1 MPSRVIRIFF
11 FSITLIWASEANNAL
26 SRQIVQYIDFFADD
40 YCEIRFHEI
49 LHVFRIL
56 EKHYA
61 FGGNIFRQ
69 ICTYNS
75 AGSHYV
81 NSLWR
86 LGTVCSRL
94 LSRFYIE
101 TNTDKEKK
109 LRNLSQYSGEIEFV
123 FVKKVYYL
131 VYHIMSIIL

>member
-1 MPSRVIRIFF
+1 MQGRVIRIF

-56 EKHYA
+56 EKHYT

-94 LSRFYIE
+94 LSRFYW
-101 TNTDKEKK
+101 DKYRQRKK

-131 VYHIMSIIL
+131 VYHIMLIIL

>member
-1 MPSRVIRIFF
+1 MQFQKCIWLFQRLKLTFIKNSSLYQCQVESWEFF

-56 EKHYA
+56 EKHYT

-101 TNTDKEKK
+101 TNTDKEKT
-109 LRNLSQYSGEIEFV
+109 
-123 FVKKVYYL
+123 
-131 VYHIMSIIL
+131 